1 MEPASTALVDGNC
14 IDVVRGRHK
23 RLLYFPV
30 VLGSISEAGV
40 DESGASLDENEA
52 QRRHVVRRQRRHRG
66 RGLSFMANDV
76 VEKFNKV
83 AISKLKVSS
92 KEQVKE

>member
-1 MEPASTALVDGNC
+1 MFYPINT
-14 IDVVRGRHK
+14 
-23 RLLYFPV
+23 
-30 VLGSISEAGV
+30 VLGSISEAGMNDV
-40 DESGASLDENEA
+40 GGANLDENEA
-52 QRRHVVRRQRRHRG
+52 QRRHVVRRQHRHRG

-92 KEQVKE
+92 KEQVGVVSSS

>member
-1 MEPASTALVDGNC
+1 M
-14 IDVVRGRHK
+14 
-23 RLLYFPV
+23 
-30 VLGSISEAGV
+30 LGSISEAGMNDV
-40 DESGASLDENEA
+40 GGANLDENEA
-52 QRRHVVRRQRRHRG
+52 QRRHVVRRQHRHRG

-92 KEQVKE
+92 KEQVGVVSSS

>member
-1 MEPASTALVDGNC
+1 MHLF
-14 IDVVRGRHK
+14 
-23 RLLYFPV
+23 YFLT
-30 VLGSISEAGV
+30 VLGSISECGI
-40 DESGASLDENEA
+40 EEGGANLDENEA
-52 QRRHVVRRQRRHRG
+52 QRRQVVRRQRRHRG

-92 KEQVKE
+92 KEQV